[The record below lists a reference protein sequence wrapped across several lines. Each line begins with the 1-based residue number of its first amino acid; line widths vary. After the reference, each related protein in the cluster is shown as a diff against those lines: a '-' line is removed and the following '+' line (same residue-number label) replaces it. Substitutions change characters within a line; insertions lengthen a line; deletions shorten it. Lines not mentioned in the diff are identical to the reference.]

1 MTVQKTNFKLE
12 TGPIPAQELPAQTA
26 AKELDPKPL
35 LDSLRA
41 KYQQFIKLKE
51 EGFIHER
58 ERNYSTMEAKL
69 KQTIADLEN
78 LIPQLEEGNI

>member
-1 MTVQKTNFKLE
+1 MSIPKTNLRPETRPVSVQKSQAPVE
-12 TGPIPAQELPAQTA
+12 T
-26 AKELDPKPL
+26 KELDPKPL

-58 ERNYSTMEAKL
+58 GSSTMEAKL

-78 LIPQLEEGNI
+78 LIPQLEEKNV